1 MINILVCDD
10 NENIT
15 DEVYKLLKYIE
26 QKSKNEFNID
36 VKNRGDF
43 IFSSNKSYDI
53 AIVDIEMP
61 GVNGLKLSEKLK
73 ELNSD
78 VIVIVLTSFQNYL
91 DNAMRIHV
99 FRYLSKPIDKNRF
112 YENFNDALTEYK
124 FLNKSISVIF
134 EDEVHHIKT
143 KDILYFENL
152 KYGSQ
157 IHTKRGT
164 FRTNKKAD
172 EWLTV
177 LNQYECF
184 EYSYKGILVN
194 LQNVIDFD
202 KTYVFIRK
210 NESEIVKVYISQR
223 KYSNFKKSFFRFI
236 GGSKWTL
243 YVIYLFLFSSS
254 SFHLCILK
262 VNIQ

>member
-1 MINILVCDD
+1 MMTIFSYQCIIILIGGDFLINILVCDD
-10 NENIT
+10 NKDIT
-15 DEVYKLLKYIE
+15 DEVYKLLKGIE
-26 QKSKNEFNID
+26 NKSKSEFNID
-36 VKNRGDF
+36 IKNRGDF
-43 IFSSNKSYDI
+43 IYSSEISYDI

-73 ELNSD
+73 KLNSD

-112 YENFNDALTEYK
+112 CENFNDALTEYK

-172 EWLTV
+172 EWLSL

-210 NESEIVKVYISQR
+210 SESKILKVYISQR

-236 GGSKWTL
+236 GGSK
-243 YVIYLFLFSSS
+243 
-254 SFHLCILK
+254 
-262 VNIQ
+262 

>member
-1 MINILVCDD
+1 MINILICDD
-10 NENIT
+10 NKDITNEVCKFLRDIEN
-15 DEVYKLLKYIE
+15 
-26 QKSKNEFNID
+26 KSKNIFNID
-36 VKNRGDF
+36 IKNRGDF
-43 IFSSNKSYDI
+43 IYSSDNSYDI

-61 GVNGLKLSEKLK
+61 GANGLKLTEKLK
-73 ELNSD
+73 EINSD
-78 VIVIVLTSFQNYL
+78 IIVIVLTSFQNYL

-112 YENFNDALTEYK
+112 YENFNDALIEYK

-134 EDEVHHIKT
+134 EDEVHYIKT

-172 EWLTV
+172 EWLSM
-177 LNQYECF
+177 LNQYDCF

-210 NESEIVKVYISQR
+210 NESEIIKVYISQR

-236 GGSKWTL
+236 GGIK
-243 YVIYLFLFSSS
+243 
-254 SFHLCILK
+254 
-262 VNIQ
+262 

>member
-223 KYSNFKKSFFRFI
+223 KCSNFKKSFFRFI
-236 GGSKWTL
+236 GGSK
-243 YVIYLFLFSSS
+243 
-254 SFHLCILK
+254 
-262 VNIQ
+262 

>member
-10 NENIT
+10 NKDIT
-15 DEVYKLLKYIE
+15 DEVYKLLKDIE
-26 QKSKNEFNID
+26 NKSNNEFNID

-43 IFSSNKSYDI
+43 IDSSEISYDI

-124 FLNKSISVIF
+124 FLNKSINVTF
-134 EDEVHHIKT
+134 EDEVHHIMT
-143 KDILYFENL
+143 KDILYFEDL

-157 IHTKRGT
+157 IHTKRGA

-172 EWLTV
+172 EWLAI
-177 LNQYECF
+177 LDQYECF

-210 NESEIVKVYISQR
+210 NELEIIKVYISQR
-223 KYSNFKKSFFRFI
+223 KYSNFKKSFFRFV
-236 GGSKWTL
+236 GGCK
-243 YVIYLFLFSSS
+243 
-254 SFHLCILK
+254 
-262 VNIQ
+262 

>member
-15 DEVYKLLKYIE
+15 DEVYKLLKDIE

-124 FLNKSISVIF
+124 FLSKSISVIF

-172 EWLTV
+172 EWLSI

-236 GGSKWTL
+236 GGSK
-243 YVIYLFLFSSS
+243 
-254 SFHLCILK
+254 
-262 VNIQ
+262 

>member
-124 FLNKSISVIF
+124 FLNKLF
-134 EDEVHHIKT
+134 
-143 KDILYFENL
+143 
-152 KYGSQ
+152 
-157 IHTKRGT
+157 
-164 FRTNKKAD
+164 NK
-172 EWLTV
+172 
-177 LNQYECF
+177 LN
-184 EYSYKGILVN
+184 I
-194 LQNVIDFD
+194 
-202 KTYVFIRK
+202 
-210 NESEIVKVYISQR
+210 
-223 KYSNFKKSFFRFI
+223 I
-236 GGSKWTL
+236 GG
-243 YVIYLFLFSSS
+243 
-254 SFHLCILK
+254 
-262 VNIQ
+262 

>member
-10 NENIT
+10 DRNIT
-15 DEVYKLLKYIE
+15 DEVYNLLDGIKNE
-26 QKSKNEFNID
+26 SKNEFNVD
-36 VKNRGDF
+36 LKNHGDF
-43 IFSSNKSYDI
+43 IDLCNEPYYDI

-61 GVNGLKLSEKLK
+61 DIDGLELSERLK
-73 ELNSD
+73 ELNPD
-78 VIVIVLTSFQNYL
+78 IIVIVLTSYQNYL
-91 DNAMRIHV
+91 DDAMRIHV

-124 FLNKSISVIF
+124 FLSKSINVIF

-172 EWLTV
+172 EWLSV
-177 LNQYECF
+177 LNQYESF

-194 LQNVIDFD
+194 LQNVIDFN
-202 KTYVFIRK
+202 KTYVYIRK
-210 NESEIVKVYISQR
+210 NKSEIITVYVSQR
-223 KYSNFKKSFFRFI
+223 KYSSFKKSFFRFI
-236 GGSKWTL
+236 GGNK
-243 YVIYLFLFSSS
+243 
-254 SFHLCILK
+254 
-262 VNIQ
+262 

>member
-10 NENIT
+10 NESIT
-15 DEVYKLLKYIE
+15 DEVYKLLKDIE
-26 QKSKNEFNID
+26 QKSKNEFDID
-36 VKNRGDF
+36 IKNRGDF
-43 IFSSNKSYDI
+43 IFSSSKLYDI

-73 ELNSD
+73 DLNSD
-78 VIVIVLTSFQNYL
+78 VIVIILTSFQNYL

-124 FLNKSISVIF
+124 FLSKSINVIF

-164 FRTNKKAD
+164 FRTNKKVD
-172 EWLTV
+172 EWLSV
-177 LNQYECF
+177 LNQYESF

-194 LQNVIDFD
+194 LQNVIDFN
-202 KTYVFIRK
+202 KTYVNIRK
-210 NESEIVKVYISQR
+210 NKSEIITVYVSQR
-223 KYSNFKKSFFRFI
+223 KYSSFKKSFFRFI
-236 GGSKWTL
+236 GGNK
-243 YVIYLFLFSSS
+243 
-254 SFHLCILK
+254 
-262 VNIQ
+262 

>member
-1 MINILVCDD
+1 MINILICDD
-10 NENIT
+10 NKNIT
-15 DEVYKLLKYIE
+15 DEVYKLLKDIE
-26 QKSKNEFNID
+26 FKSKNEFIID
-36 VKNRGDF
+36 IENRGDF
-43 IFSSNKSYDI
+43 ILSSNKSYDI

-78 VIVIVLTSFQNYL
+78 AIVIVLTSFQNYL

-112 YENFNDALTEYK
+112 YENFNDALNEYK
-124 FLNKSISVIF
+124 FLNKSINVIF

-172 EWLTV
+172 DWLYI
-177 LNQYECF
+177 LNQYDSF

-202 KTYVFIRK
+202 KNYVFIRK
-210 NESEIVKVYISQR
+210 SDSEILKVYISQR
-223 KYSNFKKSFFRFI
+223 KYGNFKKSFFRFI
-236 GGSKWTL
+236 GGIK
-243 YVIYLFLFSSS
+243 
-254 SFHLCILK
+254 
-262 VNIQ
+262 

>member
-1 MINILVCDD
+1 MINILICDD
-10 NENIT
+10 NKDIT
-15 DEVYKLLKYIE
+15 DEVYKLLKDIE
-26 QKSKNEFNID
+26 NKSNNEFNID
-36 VKNRGDF
+36 IKNRGDF
-43 IFSSNKSYDI
+43 IDSSEILYDI

-91 DNAMRIHV
+91 DDAMRIHV

-112 YENFNDALTEYK
+112 YENFKDALTEYR
-124 FLNKSISVIF
+124 FLSKSINVIF

-157 IHTKRGT
+157 IYTKRGT

-172 EWLTV
+172 EWLSI
-177 LNQYECF
+177 LDQYECF

-210 NESEIVKVYISQR
+210 NELEIIKVYISQR
-223 KYSNFKKSFFRFI
+223 KYSNFKKSFFRFV
-236 GGSKWTL
+236 GGCK
-243 YVIYLFLFSSS
+243 
-254 SFHLCILK
+254 
-262 VNIQ
+262 